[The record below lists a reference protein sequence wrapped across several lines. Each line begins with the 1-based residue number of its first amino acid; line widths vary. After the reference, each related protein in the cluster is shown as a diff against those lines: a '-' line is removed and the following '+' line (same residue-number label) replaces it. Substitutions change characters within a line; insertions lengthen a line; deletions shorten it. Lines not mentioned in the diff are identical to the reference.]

1 MLQSK
6 YQRVGV
12 LAGLLMFFG
21 AWLTGYYNHWVWAL
35 ITVVGV
41 LVAFWLALDGESNEE
56 LGTRVARGFSVGIVT
71 GLIARILGMLTMAWT
86 YDSWSSPVTM
96 KYSTL
101 SDVFRVMFNGRF
113 WPSIVAILGVGA
125 VGAFIAYAMPYFSV
139 DREEE

>member
-6 YQRVGV
+6 YQRVGA

-21 AWLTGYYNHWVWAL
+21 AWLTGYYNQWVWPL
-35 ITVVGV
+35 LTVIAV
-41 LVAFWLALDGESNEE
+41 LTAFWLALDGDSNEE
-56 LGTRVARGFSVGIVT
+56 LGTRVMRGFSIGIVT

-86 YDSWSSPVTM
+86 FDSWSSPTTAG
-96 KYSTL
+96 YSSL

-113 WPSIVAILGVGA
+113 WPSVVAIIGVGV
-125 VGAFIAYAMPYFSV
+125 VGAFIAYAIPYFTV